1 MENNGKNQTNRSARH
16 HRTST
21 RTPAT
26 VATRS
31 HNPIRLAAERGVSLT
46 LFRGW
51 DSIVEQAL
59 FWTSLPKLDA
69 ARAAVTLIRDRLRAV
84 EAFAEAVALWDKLS
98 SA

>member
-1 MENNGKNQTNRSARH
+1 M
-16 HRTST
+16 
-21 RTPAT
+21 
-26 VATRS
+26 
-31 HNPIRLAAERGVSLT
+31 